1 MYQYLKQPRDL
12 TQYTLMRG
20 VTDFGNL
27 KQFNLFESGY
37 SYLVV
42 VSVPKF
48 LDILAN
54 GTGGTGESAKSFSPV
69 FQKMWNAYLHVL
81 EYEFRGIDGLE
92 NVTGE
97 TSELTNG
104 ISTLNV
110 ISKVNMQSASTFSM
124 RYFEKAGSLIT
135 RVHETYLR
143 GIKDPRTQIKHYN
156 GVLEWTD
163 MEPGFENETFSF
175 LYFVTDNT
183 AREIEKAYY
192 IVGAQPTTAETN
204 IYNSEKGDIGF
215 KEITVEFNGFPI
227 TGDAVDERAQKVLE
241 WMKSANNPN
250 RMYINSYNFNYN
262 GIENIGKRA
271 GVTEPVPNDPNITGA
286 RF

>member
-1 MYQYLKQPRDL
+1 MFQYLKQPRDI
-12 TQYTLMRG
+12 TKYTLMRG

-27 KQFNLFESGY
+27 KQFNLFETGY
-37 SYLVV
+37 SYLVL

-48 LDILAN
+48 MQALTAHSAN
-54 GTGGTGESAKSFSPV
+54 FEKL
-69 FQKMWNAYLHVL
+69 WNAYLHIL
-81 EYEFRGIDGLE
+81 EYEFRGIDGLD
-92 NVTGE
+92 NITADS
-97 TSELTNG
+97 SELTNG

-110 ISKVNMQSASTFSM
+110 ITKTNMQSASTFSM
-124 RYFEKAGSLIT
+124 RYFEKSGSVIT
-135 RVHETYLR
+135 RVHETFLR

-156 GVLEWTD
+156 GVLEWD
-163 MEPGFENETFSF
+163 PSFEPGFENETFSF

-215 KEITVEFNGFPI
+215 KEITCEFSGFPI
-227 TGDAVDERAQKVLE
+227 TGDAVDERAKAVLE
-241 WMKSANNPN
+241 WMTSAENEK
-250 RMYINSYNFNYN
+250 RMYRNSNNFDYT
-262 GIENIGKRA
+262 GISDIGKMA
-271 GVTEPVPNDPNITGA
+271 GVSGGLPNDPAISTS